1 LVLGYYGRLG
11 PFNWNLPVV
20 ANNVFQG
27 FGLALFLA
35 GVGLASGTP
44 FVENF
49 SSGLPFIVAGSFVLM
64 TVVLIILGVGYYVL
78 RINFDDLLGIVAGAM
93 GHPAIL
99 AYANQ
104 LAPTG
109 RPGIVFGMV
118 VPGVGVMLKV
128 IIAQVIVALLAS
140 GVPPG

>member
-1 LVLGYYGRLG
+1 
-11 PFNWNLPVV
+11 
-20 ANNVFQG
+20 
-27 FGLALFLA
+27 
-35 GVGLASGTP
+35 
-44 FVENF
+44 
-49 SSGLPFIVAGSFVLM
+49 M
-64 TVVLIILGVGYYVL
+64 TVVVTILGLGHYVL
-78 RINFDDLLGIVAGAM
+78 RLNFDDMLGIVAGAM

-99 AYANQ
+99 ACANQ

>member
-1 LVLGYYGRLG
+1 
-11 PFNWNLPVV
+11 
-20 ANNVFQG
+20 
-27 FGLALFLA
+27 
-35 GVGLASGTP
+35 
-44 FVENF
+44 
-49 SSGLPFIVAGSFVLM
+49 M
-64 TVVLIILGVGYYVL
+64 TVVLIILGVGFYVL
-78 RINFDDLLGIVAGAM
+78 RMNFDDLLGIIAGAM

-99 AYANQ
+99 AYGNQ

-128 IIAQVIVALLAS
+128 IIAQVMVVALTAS